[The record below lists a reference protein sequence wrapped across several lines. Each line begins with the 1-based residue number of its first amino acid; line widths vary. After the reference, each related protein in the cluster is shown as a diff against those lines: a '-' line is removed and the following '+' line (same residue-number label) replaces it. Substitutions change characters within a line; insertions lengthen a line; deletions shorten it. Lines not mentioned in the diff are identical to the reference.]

1 MTEGQE
7 VRRAFDGPDIDHDQL
22 IGRASR
28 HNMEDADRASSAAET
43 RQDIGAFLESTG
55 LNNKAYSVL
64 RQIMKAGDKS
74 RDKAMDVIRSLEK
87 GLPMVKSHIGG
98 QTTAEMDFPEPVD
111 EGDLPNQS
119 YTEHEPSDEE
129 RDFNDEV
136 DEVVKPLSFGRIA
149 G

>member
-1 MTEGQE
+1 MTEGAD
-7 VRRAFDGPDIDHDQL
+7 VRLAYDGPDIDHDQL
-22 IGRASR
+22 IGRAAR
-28 HNMEDADRASSAAET
+28 HNMEDAERASSAAET

-74 RDKAMDVIRSLEK
+74 QDKAMDMIRSLEK

-98 QTTAEMDFPEPVD
+98 QTTIDMELEPVD

-119 YTEHEPSDEE
+119 YTEHEPSEE
-129 RDFNDEV
+129 ETEFNREV
-136 DEVVKPLSFGRIA
+136 DEVVKPLSFGHAA